1 MKIIKINIMKQSNL
15 NLMQSININE
25 NNTIIPKAEGYW
37 LSSSGLLIPLYEN
50 RKHIDEVI
58 SNPSLFDLTIESI
71 TQIYNEENEV
81 LGIEGRAR
89 ERIILACIKNG
100 WIRIRRYPRKASWTI
115 NLNKI
120 TFTNVYYLQR
130 WSAAMI
136 EYGFFNDDVNIDL
149 PEGLVK
155 YSMKN
160 LLLNHYSTDI

>member
-71 TQIYNEENEV
+71 AQIYNEENEV

-100 WIRIRRYPRKASWTI
+100 GSVTTISQRSRWTI
-115 NLNKI
+115 NMNKI
-120 TFTNVYYLQR
+120 TFTN
-130 WSAAMI
+130 
-136 EYGFFNDDVNIDL
+136 
-149 PEGLVK
+149 
-155 YSMKN
+155 
-160 LLLNHYSTDI
+160 LLLFTKMVRCNDRIWFLQ